1 MLARFKA
8 LWLIC
13 RSLGLNRRYC
23 ERFACLY
30 LVYPAAPYHRVL
42 PAIDSTLVTI
52 ILCIIIVHFLLIHS
66 GALQATMIMCTQ
78 DPRRQYCTFIH
89 SGILLRF
96 NESFFCFCFFT
107 PTPSPSIVYGITKN
121 IPVYRTFSVSTVIY
135 CYFVYRRRRL
145 ESKGAPEV
153 LLQPNR
159 PVMRNSVR
167 EILPWIITADCS

>member
-13 RSLGLNRRYC
+13 RSLWLNRRYC

-42 PAIDSTLVTI
+42 PAIDCTLVTI

-78 DPRRQYCTFIH
+78 HPRRQYCTFIH

-96 NESFFCFCFFT
+96 NESFFLFLFFYPDTIAIHCLRDHEKYSSLSNVFCLYGYLLLFRLSA
-107 PTPSPSIVYGITKN
+107 SPSRK
-121 IPVYRTFSVSTVIY
+121 
-135 CYFVYRRRRL
+135 
-145 ESKGAPEV
+145 
-153 LLQPNR
+153 
-159 PVMRNSVR
+159 
-167 EILPWIITADCS
+167 